1 MILNL
6 YCALNVHILPQAR
19 CDILCLGVNLIR
31 YEKNHNS
38 KKHTKKIEKKLLDE
52 TGLARGEEDKS
63 RFQLKH

>member
-31 YEKNHNS
+31 YEKNQNS
-38 KKHTKKIEKKLLDE
+38 KKHTKKIEKNYSMGQGWQGVKKIKVDF
-52 TGLARGEEDKS
+52 S
-63 RFQLKH
+63 

>member
-31 YEKNHNS
+31 YEKNQNS
-38 KKHTKKIEKKLLDE
+38 KKHTKKIEKNYSMRQGWQGVKKIKVDF
-52 TGLARGEEDKS
+52 S
-63 RFQLKH
+63 